1 MKLLFMGA
9 QGSGK
14 GTAALK
20 LSKQYNIPTF
30 SPGDMFK
37 SVIRAGGEL
46 GEYVASFV
54 NSGILVPDDLTLEV
68 VMDRLSKPDCKKG
81 FILDGYPRT
90 INQLNLM
97 QGKID
102 VDKVIYL
109 KVDRAEAIKRLSGRM
124 VCPKCGDISNVSWKT
139 HSKDCKECGTEY
151 IVRSDD
157 TPDAIKKRLD
167 VFERDTIPVI
177 DYYKKAG
184 MLVEVDASGAPE
196 ETYNNILKG
205 LGLK

>member
-1 MKLLFMGA
+1 MGA

-14 GTAALK
+14 GTAAQE
-20 LSKQYNIPTF
+20 LSKQFNIPTF

-37 SVIRAGGEL
+37 SVIRKGGQL

-54 NSGILVPDDLTLEV
+54 NAGALVPDDLTLKV
-68 VMDRLSKPDCKKG
+68 VLDRLSQPDCKNG
-81 FILDGYPRT
+81 YILDGYPRT
-90 INQLNLM
+90 MAQLKLM

-109 KVDRAEAIKRLSGRM
+109 KVNKAEAIKRLGGRV
-124 VCPKCGDISNVSWKT
+124 VCPKCGFVYNIQLGGDAKN
-139 HSKDCKECGTEY
+139 CRECGTAY

-157 TPDAIKKRLD
+157 TPAAIEKRLQIYQK
-167 VFERDTIPVI
+167 DTLPVI
-177 DYYKKAG
+177 EYYKKAG
-184 MLVEVDASGAPE
+184 LVLEVDSNHGPE
-196 ETYNNILKG
+196 YTYNQIVKG